1 MCTILVLSS
10 TTYGPWAVPVLI
22 CLLLCSAE
30 AKQTLWD
37 SQRIVSAVLCRL
49 EDWFFLSLVSQG
61 FSGVGSTDKESTPGG
76 HGSTQGEGP
85 VLPIETRLP
94 DRGRDSQ
101 PRPLSDNT
109 QVDLL
114 KTRTAKPSE
123 PGSDLSQSPKPSEA
137 SASKVFS
144 PRPESP
150 KRESREPV
158 ESPKPASSPEKSPN
172 EGAGKGPPPNKVS
185 QRKDSRPQCVKLSK
199 RIKSI
204 AQQFSSIRNDQK
216 RS

>member
-1 MCTILVLSS
+1 ML
-10 TTYGPWAVPVLI
+10 
-22 CLLLCSAE
+22 
-30 AKQTLWD
+30 KQSKPFATLRE
-37 SQRIVSAVLCRL
+37 SFQLFYA
-49 EDWFFLSLVSQG
+49 DWKIGFFLSLVSQG
-61 FSGVGSTDKESTPGG
+61 FSGVGSTDKESAPGG

-101 PRPLSDNT
+101 PRPVSDNT

-150 KRESREPV
+150 KRESREPA

-216 RS
+216 RSYKS